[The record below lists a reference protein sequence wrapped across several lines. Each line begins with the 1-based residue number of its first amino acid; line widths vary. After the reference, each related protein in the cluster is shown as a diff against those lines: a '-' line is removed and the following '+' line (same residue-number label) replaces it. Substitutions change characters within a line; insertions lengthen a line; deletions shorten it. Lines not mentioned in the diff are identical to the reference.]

1 MKKLAIASA
10 AVALAAMPVVGVFA
24 ENVLT
29 VKDKLV
35 LTVSSSCTYDGIT
48 PEAATSETGNEYTAS
63 ATPNQLVSFAATS
76 SATSLTVK
84 CNDADGYRI
93 TPTFT
98 GLTGPTGAQS
108 INYGSGQTEAA
119 QGSGTW
125 TAYYAKNSTQQ
136 NPVTPVAF
144 TASGT
149 AIEGTPTMTDTYT
162 FSYKVGTLVDQAAG
176 EYNGTATYV
185 LAAK

>member
-1 MKKLAIASA
+1 MKKSIIAAGAASA
-10 AVALAAMPVVGVFA
+10 VLAAMPVLGVFA
-24 ENVLT
+24 DDVLS

-48 PEAATSETGNEYTAS
+48 PEAATSSTGNEYTAS
-63 ATPNQLVSFAATS
+63 AAPNQLVSFGATS

-84 CNDADGYRI
+84 CNDADGYTI

-98 GLTGPTGAQS
+98 GLTGPTGAQA
-108 INYGSGQTEAA
+108 INYSGTAA
-119 QGSGTW
+119 TAGSGTW
-125 TAYYAKNSTQQ
+125 NAFYSKNSGAT
-136 NPVTPVAF
+136 TIFA
-144 TASGT
+144 ASGT
-149 AIEGTPTMTDTYT
+149 AIDGGPTMTDTYT

-176 EYNGTATYV
+176 TYNGTATYA